1 MTTDTGTG
9 SVIGRPLDR
18 TDGSLKTTG
27 GARYAAEFRLADLCH
42 AVMVLSTIARGRIV
56 DLDST
61 RAENAPGVLLVLS
74 HRNAPTLP
82 EHGRAAFKPPAGRA
96 LSLFQD
102 DEVHYNR
109 QPIAVVVADTF
120 EHAVAAAALVDAR
133 YAPEVAL
140 LDFERERASAY
151 APKEIY
157 GKPPDA
163 CWGDVDAGARVADV
177 HVDATFKTPMQ
188 NHNPLEPHATIADW
202 DGEHLTLYDATQYV
216 SGVRD
221 AVAKTLGMPADSVR
235 VVSPFVG
242 GGFGCKGSAW
252 SHVVL
257 SAMCARK
264 LARPVKLVVDRQ
276 QMFGPVGGRP
286 RTLQRV
292 ALGARKDGTLT
303 YVRHELFAN
312 TSDFEDWTEASAVV
326 SRMMYACPN
335 GATTHRLVKLN
346 TGTPTFQRAPGEATG
361 NFALEVAMD
370 ELAIALALDPLAL
383 RLRNY
388 AEREADTGKPFSSKH
403 LRECYARAAER
414 FGWARRNPSP
424 RSMRDGRDLVGFGM
438 ATASYPAHRMTAQ
451 ARAALMPDGTFVV
464 QSGTQDIGTGTYT
477 VMTQVAADALGV
489 PPARVRFELGD
500 TNLPRAPVSG
510 GSMSAA
516 SVGPAVQAACRKLRQ
531 MVIAQ
536 AARDGASPLQGVTPG
551 RVSVDD
557 GVLLIRDEPSR
568 RETIA
573 ALAGRA
579 ERPLEATAEAAPG
592 KENERLAL
600 HSFGAVFVEV
610 RVDPDLGV
618 IRVPRIVAAY
628 DIGRPLNEKT
638 ARSQLQGGIVWGTS
652 FALLEDS
659 LMDARNGRIVNA
671 NLAEYHVPVNADVGT
686 IDVTFVDHPDYAFN
700 PLGIRGIGEI
710 GITGVPAA
718 VCNAIH
724 HATGRRLRDLP
735 MTLDKLLSNTPPY

>member
-1 MTTDTGTG
+1 MTTETDTP
-9 SVIGRPLDR
+9 SIIGRPLDR
-18 TDGSLKTTG
+18 TDGPLKTTG
-27 GARYAAEFRLADLCH
+27 GARYAAEFRLADLCN

-56 DLDST
+56 DLDTT

-102 DEVHYNR
+102 DAVHYNR

-120 EHAVAAAALVDAR
+120 EHAVAAAALVEAR
-133 YAPEVAL
+133 YAPESPL
-140 LDFERERASAY
+140 LDFERERAKAH
-151 APKEIY
+151 APKDVN
-157 GKPPDA
+157 GKPPDSS
-163 CWGDVDAGARVADV
+163 WGDVEAGARDAEVNVDV
-177 HVDATFKTPMQ
+177 TFTTPMQ

-221 AVAKTLGMPADSVR
+221 TVAKTLGMSPDTVR

-264 LARPVKLVVDRQ
+264 LTRPVKLVVDRQ

-286 RTLQRV
+286 HTLQRV
-292 ALGARKDGTLT
+292 ALGARQDGSLT
-303 YVRHELFAN
+303 YVRHELFAH
-312 TSDFEDWTEASAVV
+312 TSDFEDWTEPSAVV
-326 SRMMYACPN
+326 SRTMYACPN
-335 GATTHRLVKLN
+335 GTTTHRLVKLS

-370 ELAIALALDPLAL
+370 ELAIALAVDPLAL

-403 LRECYARAAER
+403 LRECYAQAAER
-414 FGWARRNPSP
+414 FGWARRKASP
-424 RSMRDGRDLVGFGM
+424 RAMREGRELVGLGV
-438 ATASYPAHRMTAQ
+438 ATASYPAHRMSAQ
-451 ARAALMPDGTFVV
+451 ARARLMPDGTFVV

-489 PPARVRFELGD
+489 PPSRVRFELGD
-500 TNLPRAPVSG
+500 TNLPHAPVSG

-516 SVGPAVQAACRKLRQ
+516 SVGPAVQAACRKLRD
-531 MVIAQ
+531 MIIA
-536 AARDGASPLQGVTPG
+536 AATRDGASPLQGEEPA
-551 RVSVDD
+551 RVSIDR
-557 GVLLIRDEPSR
+557 GVLLVGDEPSR

-579 ERPLEATAEAAPG
+579 EHSLEATAEAAPG
-592 KENERLAL
+592 KENERLGL
-600 HSFGAVFVEV
+600 HSFGAVFAEV
-610 RVDPDLGV
+610 RVDSDLGV
-618 IRVPRIVAAY
+618 IHVPRVVAAY

-638 ARSQLQGGIVWGTS
+638 ARSQLQGGIVWGMS

-659 LMDARNGRIVNA
+659 VMDERNGRIVNA
-671 NLAEYHVPVNADVGT
+671 NLAEYHVPVNADVGA
-686 IDVTFVDHPDYAFN
+686 IDVIFVDYPDYAFN

-718 VCNAIH
+718 ICNAIH
-724 HATGRRLRDLP
+724 HATGRRVRDLP
-735 MTLDKLLSNTPPY
+735 ITLDKLI